1 MARRSQGQE
10 AFDLA
15 VYLVAS
21 ARDCLDEPH
30 IYGPLR
36 LLEGVNKI
44 IRMGEANPS
53 FRDKFL
59 SEKKDGVSGNILKV
73 MSDRVEFERA
83 LDRLLL
89 EFTEELK
96 RRTIRK

>member
-1 MARRSQGQE
+1 MARRSQGNE
-10 AFDLA
+10 AFELA
-15 VYLVAS
+15 IYLVAS
-21 ARDCLDEPH
+21 AKDCLDEPL

-44 IRMGEANPS
+44 IRMGEANPA

-59 SEKKDGVSGNILKV
+59 SEMKEGVSGDILKV

-83 LDRLLL
+83 LDNLLL

-96 RRTIRK
+96 RRTVRK

>member
-1 MARRSQGQE
+1 
-10 AFDLA
+10 
-15 VYLVAS
+15 
-21 ARDCLDEPH
+21 

-44 IRMGEANPS
+44 IHMGEDNPA

-59 SEKKDGVSGNILKV
+59 SKMSEGVSGDILKV

-83 LDRLLL
+83 LDKLLL
-89 EFTEELK
+89 EFTEEFK
-96 RRTIRK
+96 RRTVRK